1 LTGVIAFSS
10 GPRDN
15 DSLADIFTIRADGTN
30 RQRLTRL
37 PGPQFDPSW
46 SPDGKH
52 VVFRESR
59 RGINENDEIY
69 VMDADGSHQKN
80 ISRNDVNDW
89 SPAWAPNEK
98 WIAYSSEAGAL
109 DIWRMRPD
117 GHDKTRLTT
126 RGRDEYPTWSPDST
140 RIAFMRLGDIWTVQA
155 NGSDA
160 HALRT
165 TIEEEGWPAWSPSGD
180 KIAYVVG
187 YEGSRTIWVMNV
199 DGSNAHSLTKPG
211 HDDMGVA
218 WSPDGAYLI
227 FSRDG
232 VLTVIRQDGS
242 NLQSLGIRGS
252 LPDWRAGGP

>member
-1 LTGVIAFSS
+1 MTGVIAFSS

-69 VMDADGSHQKN
+69 VMDADGSHQRN